1 MGVVLDA
8 FRAVEER
15 DREGLFALYHPQVEF
30 VEAPSLP
37 YGGTFR
43 GREEIRNRLERAPG
57 ETWLGTWGPLQPTGA
72 ERRMDPR
79 PIAANENEVVVL
91 YHQRALAPDGEHFDA
106 PVLGLYQV
114 RDGKFARAQMFHFDT
129 AAVVD
134 FLARARKEAT
144 QGTAQAVTS
153 SS

>member
-1 MGVVLDA
+1 MNENVKVVLDV
-8 FRAVEER
+8 FRAVEDR
-15 DREGLFALYHPQVEF
+15 DREGLFALYHPEVEF
-30 VEAPSLP
+30 VEAASLP
-37 YGGTFR
+37 YGGTFG
-43 GREEIRNRLERAPG
+43 GREEIRNQLERALG

-91 YHQRALAPDGEHFDA
+91 YRQRALAPNGEHFDA
-106 PVLGLYQV
+106 PVLGLYEV

-134 FLARARKEAT
+134 YLARVRE
-144 QGTAQAVTS
+144 QAAS